1 MATGLPAPER
11 LGNAIGRTMLDLD
24 SPGLGHRI
32 TFFLEL
38 SSTVSSFDVVLQ
50 PT

>member
-1 MATGLPAPER
+1 MATGLPAPAR
-11 LGNAIGRTMLDLD
+11 QGNAIGRSMLDLD

-32 TFFLEL
+32 TLFLEL
-38 SSTVSSFDVVLQ
+38 SSKVSSFDVVLQ